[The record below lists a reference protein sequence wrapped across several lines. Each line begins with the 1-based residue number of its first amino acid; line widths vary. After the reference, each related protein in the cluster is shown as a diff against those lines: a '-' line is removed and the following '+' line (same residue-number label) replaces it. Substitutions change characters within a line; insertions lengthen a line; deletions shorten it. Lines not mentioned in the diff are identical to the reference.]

1 MHSVETNTAIQHN
14 QYVVLLNTDN
24 NKTGGFRLSYD
35 ILTIYDLD
43 QQRTI
48 VFGAIVSITSS
59 ISHLWHPLVA
69 TVATLISDNCE
80 ISNPT
85 LWPVRGDIS
94 PCPDSTRH
102 SQGGTKIIQQE
113 EQRS

>member
-24 NKTGGFRLSYD
+24 NKTGGFRLSSD

-59 ISHLWHPLVA
+59 ISHLWHPWWPPWPPSYLT
-69 TVATLISDNCE
+69 TVRYPTQHCGQSEE
-80 ISNPT
+80 ISALAQTP
-85 LWPVRGDIS
+85 P
-94 PCPDSTRH
+94 
-102 SQGGTKIIQQE
+102 GTARE
-113 EQRS
+113 EQK